1 MDITNR
7 FKENPIIT
15 PADLKPSVEGAI
27 VECVLQSFIF
37 LFFVIVFHAA
47 SFVSL
52 SKSTVET
59 ILKLLANF

>member
-27 VECVLQSFIF
+27 VECVLNAGAFRFNGKIG
-37 LFFVIVFHAA
+37 
-47 SFVSL
+47 
-52 SKSTVET
+52 
-59 ILKLLANF
+59 LLMRVAERME